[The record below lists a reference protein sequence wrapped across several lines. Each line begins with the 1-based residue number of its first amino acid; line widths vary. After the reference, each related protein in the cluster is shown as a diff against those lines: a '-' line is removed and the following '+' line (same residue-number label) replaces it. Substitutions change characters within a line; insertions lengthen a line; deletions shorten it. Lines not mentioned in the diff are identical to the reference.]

1 MLKIVFSNNE
11 YYLYDGFNF
20 YGPYHSIADAEADR
34 HNLNYKRVVHIEQA
48 TELIGYKVIV
58 PYLD

>member
-1 MLKIVFSNNE
+1 MLKIVFSHNE

-20 YGPYHSIADAEADR
+20 YGPYHSIADADR